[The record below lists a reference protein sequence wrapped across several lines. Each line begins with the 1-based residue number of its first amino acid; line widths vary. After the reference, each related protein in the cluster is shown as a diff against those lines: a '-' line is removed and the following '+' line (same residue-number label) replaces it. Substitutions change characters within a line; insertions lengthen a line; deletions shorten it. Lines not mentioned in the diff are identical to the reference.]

1 MLKIINVPVNVA
13 AEKPCSGVPVMVMLA
28 NATTLNAVLMAADRR
43 LATEV
48 LVKADRHL
56 VDLEVVDPA
65 DQKVVDPADQK
76 VVDLADQKVL
86 APAVLVVVPSAQ
98 WPVGRVRDQR

>member
-65 DQKVVDPADQK
+65 DQKVVD
-76 VVDLADQKVL
+76 LADQKVL
-86 APAVLVVVPSAQ
+86 APAVLVVVSSAQ